1 MKPDYKKILDPEIW
15 KFIQD
20 TESFYSETE
29 EKDMSIAEVRSA
41 YNEMC
46 KFFSITKPAEVK
58 SEDKFIQS
66 IPIRVYHKT
75 SNINKMNLN
84 LKNLSSELGIF
95 LIENEN

>member
-29 EKDMSIAEVRSA
+29 EKDMSIVEVRSA

-66 IPIRVYHKT
+66 IPIRVYHKI
-75 SNINKMNLN
+75 SNIHK
-84 LKNLSSELGIF
+84 KVSI
-95 LIENEN
+95 I